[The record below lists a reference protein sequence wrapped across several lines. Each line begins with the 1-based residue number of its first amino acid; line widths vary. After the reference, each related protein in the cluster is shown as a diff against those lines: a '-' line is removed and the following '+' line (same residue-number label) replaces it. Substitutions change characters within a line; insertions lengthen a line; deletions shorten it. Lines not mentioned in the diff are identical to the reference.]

1 MNYRKSHFRYTRDQR
16 NGIFYLLLLII
27 GCQLAYYFWSNRPME
42 QELLVD
48 AALLS
53 KFEAERDSL
62 LRIKQQ
68 QDSAK
73 VFKYNPNYIDDF
85 RGYQLGLS
93 VAEIDRLLLFRKN
106 GNYINSEKDF
116 KKITGISDSLM
127 EVLRPQLKFSNFTSR
142 KKEVVKTP
150 VQKKDINTAS
160 AEDLQKVYGIG
171 TVLSKRIVKYRNA
184 LQGFTF
190 EDQLEEVYNLKPETA
205 LKVWEYFKIETIPE
219 IEKLNVNTATLK
231 QLKQIVYIDYELAKQ
246 ILEYR
251 DMVAEIQELDELKK
265 IDGLPVDKL
274 DRIALYLSAK

>member
-1 MNYRKSHFRYTRDQR
+1 
-16 NGIFYLLLLII
+16 
-27 GCQLAYYFWSNRPME
+27 ME

-127 EVLRPQLKFSNFTSR
+127 ELLRPQLKFSNFTSR